1 MSSPGLPLGI
11 YTNHWHRT
19 VNQAQ
24 SGKLGESCEEF
35 EEGGRCPR
43 ATKYVPD
50 SEGYESHGYESH
62 GYPIPDI
69 DTDLQGIFDHT
80 EDLIQSV
87 FK

>member
-1 MSSPGLPLGI
+1 MCEVLRQVAVILLQL
-11 YTNHWHRT
+11 YLYF
-19 VNQAQ
+19 
-24 SGKLGESCEEF
+24 LGESCEEF

-50 SEGYESHGYESH
+50 SDGYESHGYESH